1 MNTSGRQ
8 RGRPKSDS
16 KRRQIFGAAIRL
28 FMSQGY
34 EGTRVEQ
41 IAGLAGVSKQTI
53 YSHFKDKDDLYQAAI
68 TYVCEQLGMPEG
80 LAEDKRDPIDVLTE
94 IGTAFLALL
103 MSDDSRNLYKLV
115 VANADSHPDVAAT
128 FYNAGPRTFIDRL
141 AQYLERKT
149 SEGILAID
157 NPQVAASQ
165 FFSMIRGELH
175 MRAILGIGPEIR
187 DEELTDYVTS
197 CARFF
202 VRGYR

>member
-1 MNTSGRQ
+1 MNVSRRQ

-16 KRRQIFGAAIRL
+16 KRRQIFGAAIGL

-34 EGTRVEQ
+34 ERTRVEQ

-80 LAEDKRDPIDVLTE
+80 LAEDKRDPLDVLTE

-115 VANADSHPDVAAT
+115 VANADTHPDVAAT
-128 FYNAGPRTFIDRL
+128 FYSAGPRTFIDRL

-157 NPQVAASQ
+157 DPQMAASQ

-175 MRAILGIGPEIR
+175 MRAILGVGPEIL

-197 CARFF
+197 CARLF